1 MLLHVLISKI
11 HIWMYKRVYLYRI
24 FFWVEGFFGDLD
36 NNETNN
42 NNNIYLHVWYNV
54 SGYFNIL
61 YNAIKFSEGKG
72 RGKVVEF
79 EGEAL
84 NSHSPV

>member
-1 MLLHVLISKI
+1 
-11 HIWMYKRVYLYRI
+11 
-24 FFWVEGFFGDLD
+24 VEGFFGDLD

-61 YNAIKFSEGKG
+61 YNAIIIITSRKFFGGKG
-72 RGKVVEF
+72 KGGK
-79 EGEAL
+79 L
-84 NSHSPV
+84 